1 MKRAARRLLALLLIA
16 VLPMQALAALAGV
29 GCPWRGGTAA
39 GAAHADIHAHA
50 AVQVHDVATDP
61 LAVAGSAV
69 HGPSA
74 DAALASPDSPD
85 SPASCHGTD
94 GFTHAA
100 NGGAGCAGCSIVAAT
115 IPSAPRV
122 DTGALAQAY
131 APFVPD
137 PPPAARPE
145 RLERPQRGRPA

>member
-29 GCPWRGGTAA
+29 GCPWRGGSAA

-50 AVQVHDVATDP
+50 AVPAHDVATDP
-61 LAVAGSAV
+61 PAVAGSAV
-69 HGPSA
+69 HGSSA
-74 DAALASPDSPD
+74 DAALASPD

-94 GFTHAA
+94 GLTHATG
-100 NGGAGCAGCSIVAAT
+100 GGAGCAGCSIVAAT
-115 IPSAPRV
+115 IPSAPHV